1 MALVF
6 FFSHLAAKKWD
17 YCQSLVMFWSIVY
30 IQRGYFVRKWWLL
43 LLNCYCT
50 YVLYNLVHYRNNI
63 LWHLLVGNSYFY
75 LCFRKSFRTLKNMLS
90 LLLLAL
96 EGVELVAAV
105 SLVHALHKLRVD
117 DEPLP
122 LGLLLLLL
130 LLPHFLRLSRLL
142 LSIRLD
148 KKLVT

>member
-1 MALVF
+1 MAQASSNDVKNWG
-6 FFSHLAAKKWD
+6 SKI
-17 YCQSLVMFWSIVY
+17 SLDCPFKEY
-30 IQRGYFVRKWWLL
+30 A
-43 LLNCYCT
+43 
-50 YVLYNLVHYRNNI
+50 
-63 LWHLLVGNSYFY
+63 
-75 LCFRKSFRTLKNMLS
+75 S

>member
-75 LCFRKSFRTLKNMLS
+75 LCFRKSVRTLKNMLHSSSSPSRVSNWWLPSPLSMPSTNSGLTMS
-90 LLLLAL
+90 LFLLVFFSCFFSSLISSALA
-96 EGVELVAAV
+96 ASFSA
-105 SLVHALHKLRVD
+105 SD
-117 DEPLP
+117 
-122 LGLLLLLL
+122 
-130 LLPHFLRLSRLL
+130 
-142 LSIRLD
+142 
-148 KKLVT
+148 